1 MTSNVIFYGIAK
13 MLQTSFLFYEFIQN
27 KFNYACIILGF
38 IGLFYWL
45 NYQRKFNQEAEN
57 NPNQI
62 K

>member
-45 NYQRKFNQEAEN
+45 NYQRRFNQEAQN

>member
-1 MTSNVIFYGIAK
+1 MTSNLIFYGIAK

>member
-1 MTSNVIFYGIAK
+1 MTSNVIFFGIAK

>member
-13 MLQTSFLFYEFIQN
+13 LLQTSFLFYEFIQN

-45 NYQRKFNQEAEN
+45 NYQRKFNQEAQN

>member
-45 NYQRKFNQEAEN
+45 NYQRKFNQEAQN